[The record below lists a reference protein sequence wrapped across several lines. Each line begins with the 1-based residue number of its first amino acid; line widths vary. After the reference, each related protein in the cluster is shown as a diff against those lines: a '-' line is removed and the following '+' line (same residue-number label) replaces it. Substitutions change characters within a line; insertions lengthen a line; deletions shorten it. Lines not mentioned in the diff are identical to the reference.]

1 MTQGF
6 DNTLTRTQLVAR
18 LRLVVVD
25 SAVKLSPEQAGV
37 LAMAA
42 NQTTLAVMFAAMVV
56 GGNLQAGHDAV
67 RHLVQQQLLTSL
79 NEDTFALADPI
90 RNRLDRQIQTATSVS
105 SPQVARQVPGKR
117 PTSGQST
124 VLSVG

>member
-1 MTQGF
+1 
-6 DNTLTRTQLVAR
+6 
-18 LRLVVVD
+18 
-25 SAVKLSPEQAGV
+25 
-37 LAMAA
+37 MAA
-42 NQTTLAVMFAAMVV
+42 NQTILAVMFAAMVV

-105 SPQVARQVPGKR
+105 SLQVARQVPGKY
-117 PTSGQST
+117 PASAQQVAK
-124 VLSVG
+124 VLF